1 MVQEQCDILFARIEF
16 PRYFRD
22 PRFWKRSMRRKIHT
36 NANGRSQN
44 SCEPGGPVAPI
55 TNERV
60 PFRAKISLLY
70 THTHTHTVLHSLS
83 RLTRLSLPS
92 SSVAISSRR
101 RVVKFPVRRIVRTS
115 TLGTLW
121 DRGGT
126 RVPRILKSQSTL
138 EKVATL
144 SILVSLNYGGEGL
157 SESWHEGNKMR
168 SK

>member
-16 PRYFRD
+16 PRYFQGFGNGPCDERYTRTQMAVAKTLASQVAQWHQL
-22 PRFWKRSMRRKIHT
+22 PT
-36 NANGRSQN
+36 NASLFARKYRS
-44 SCEPGGPVAPI
+44 C
-55 TNERV
+55 
-60 PFRAKISLLY
+60 
-70 THTHTHTVLHSLS
+70 THTHTHTYNPPFSLS

>member
-70 THTHTHTVLHSLS
+70 THTHTHIQSSILSLS
-83 RLTRLSLPS
+83 RLTLPS
-92 SSVAISSRR
+92 FIISCDIIQEEGSKVSRTKNR
-101 RVVKFPVRRIVRTS
+101 TNEHPGDPLGPRGNTCASNLEEPINLGKSCHPVYS
-115 TLGTLW
+115 C
-121 DRGGT
+121 
-126 RVPRILKSQSTL
+126 VP
-138 EKVATL
+138 
-144 SILVSLNYGGEGL
+144 
-157 SESWHEGNKMR
+157 
-168 SK
+168 